1 MPSAFASFA
10 SGLFVATLVLTHDAT
25 FGDEILLA
33 RGLLARAP
41 APSASP
47 EAVDPNV
54 VMPTSGGFLGTLH
67 DAPGETSTTASDAS
81 TDASS
86 DPDDWAGG
94 EIAFRPPP
102 VADVA
107 DGVLEGVYLDD
118 LDDDVADDVAS
129 CSAASRGPLPSDA
142 FAANLTTRESF
153 AAAMA
158 STKLALTLWAR
169 TARPATDALSRYARA
184 GATG

>member
-47 EAVDPNV
+47 EENPNV

-67 DAPGETSTTASDAS
+67 GAPGETSTTASDAS

-102 VADVA
+102 VADAA
-107 DGVLEGVYLDD
+107 DGVLEIERHNFDINGRSVGGE
-118 LDDDVADDVAS
+118 AH
-129 CSAASRGPLPSDA
+129 P
-142 FAANLTTRESF
+142 
-153 AAAMA
+153 
-158 STKLALTLWAR
+158 
-169 TARPATDALSRYARA
+169 
-184 GATG
+184 